1 MITSVSQAFIA
12 CQIRQIRLEFNE
24 ENDFYS
30 SWLTIDE
37 ISTIYGYLVNTLVYL
52 ITSTTVG
59 LFSLA
64 YQYILATIIA
74 TTIYI
79 SGTHPLNRLE

>member
-1 MITSVSQAFIA
+1 MSQAFLG
-12 CQIRQIRLEFNE
+12 CEIRQIKFE
-24 ENDFYS
+24 EKDFYS

-52 ITSTTVG
+52 ITSSTVG

-79 SGTHPLNRLE
+79 SGKQS